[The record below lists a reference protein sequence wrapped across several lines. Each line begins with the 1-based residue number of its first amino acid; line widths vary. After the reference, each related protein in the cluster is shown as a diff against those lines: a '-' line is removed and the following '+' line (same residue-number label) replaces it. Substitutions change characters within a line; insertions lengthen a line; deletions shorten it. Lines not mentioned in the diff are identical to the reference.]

1 MMSRTIAFLVGAI
14 LLSGP
19 LLASSAWAEQTHS
32 AAIADLKK
40 RQAAEERQRAN
51 VATKLSAADSQQL
64 SKQRARV
71 QELIDRMEA
80 GQEVS
85 PDEIDR
91 ALGLSR

>member
-19 LLASSAWAEQTHS
+19 LLASSARAEQTHS

-40 RQAAEERQRAN
+40 RQAAGERRRAN
-51 VATKLSAADSQQL
+51 VATKLGAADSQQL
-64 SKQRARV
+64 SKQRTRV
-71 QELIDRMEA
+71 QELIEHMEA
-80 GQEVS
+80 GQEVT

>member
-1 MMSRTIAFLVGAI
+1 MTSRVIACLVGAI
-14 LLSGP
+14 VLSGP
-19 LLASSAWAEQTHS
+19 LLASSARAEQTHS

-40 RQAAEERQRAN
+40 RQAAVERQRAN
-51 VATKLSAADSQQL
+51 VATKLSAADYQQL
-64 SKQRARV
+64 SQERVRV

-80 GQEVS
+80 GQEVT

>member
-19 LLASSAWAEQTHS
+19 LLASSVRAEQTHS

-40 RQAAEERQRAN
+40 RQAAVERQRAN

-80 GQEVS
+80 GQDVTS
-85 PDEIDR
+85 DEIDR